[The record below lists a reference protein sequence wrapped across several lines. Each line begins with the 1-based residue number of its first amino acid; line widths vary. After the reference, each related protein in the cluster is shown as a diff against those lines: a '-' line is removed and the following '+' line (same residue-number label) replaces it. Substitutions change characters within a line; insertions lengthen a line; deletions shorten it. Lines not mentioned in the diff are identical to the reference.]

1 MASTLKFTGNVTGQI
16 KARGSYVTKS
26 YPTSAILYTT
36 STELPEKL
44 DENALIFTTDTA
56 ELFVGTKTGIQ
67 KLKLGSEADLNPAI
81 YLTIANAKNTY
92 QTKEGMQKVKDDIY
106 EDIYT
111 LQNNVYTKEAINDFI
126 AKDYD
131 KDGVLDNLQTYTMQR
146 IDELLG
152 EKAASSD
159 IYSKRETNE
168 LLLNK
173 VNYDDFTP
181 VQSAVNAM
189 SPVLTRLSSDITTK
203 ANKDDVYRQTE
214 IDNKFVA
221 VNTSILDI
229 QNNVTALDEA
239 AAKQADVI
247 DTIREINNRIDG
259 LNDTKTSL
267 AYVNEQDLAI
277 KTTVGSLSRDLSDF
291 KTTVYNKS
299 EIDSKVRELNS
310 AVQDT
315 NTAINNS
322 VAEINET
329 IATLSHDI
337 TDNSAAIGNNV
348 RDITNNA
355 RDIASA
361 VIDINTIKSTLQTK
375 ANSTDVYT
383 KIEVQNLL
391 EGKTDLTALYR
402 TIEEYNEQTI
412 KEMFEREDALD
423 LTLFYTKTEVDNL
436 LANKASSTN
445 LETLVERVSTIDRDV
460 TRILE
465 TKLPA
470 ITNDMSTMAGQIDN
484 ALSTV
489 NDNTIAV
496 RSANRNSLEAK
507 VNAQNA
513 VDTANN
519 ALNIANST
527 IEKGDKAIVDS
538 AAALSTATD
547 AAAAVEGAVRAAN
560 NIQDLIA
567 GVQLEFANL
576 KNNTVNTA
584 TFTAELAKKADIVA
598 LENKASKTE
607 LTTGLS
613 LKADKSALEDL
624 ADVVAIKSTVESALA
639 TKADTTTVD
648 SKVRE
653 INNSITSII
662 NSVEDLNTKLETAIN
677 DTSYVDTALQEKA
690 NITDV
695 YTKAE
700 VDEIINDT
708 VRQVMNTLTLK
719 LLGQ

>member
-16 KARGSYVTKS
+16 RQRGSYVTKT

-36 STELPEKL
+36 STELPERL
-44 DENALIFTTDTA
+44 DENVLIFTTDTA

-106 EDIYT
+106 QDIYT

-168 LLLNK
+168 LLTAK
-173 VNYDDFTP
+173 VSYDDFTP
-181 VQSAVNAM
+181 VQSTVNAM
-189 SPVLTRLSSDITTK
+189 SPVVTRLSTDITTK

-229 QNNVTALDEA
+229 QNSLNSLSETT
-239 AAKQADVI
+239 AKQSDTADI
-247 DTIREINNRIDG
+247 IREVNNRIDA
-259 LNDTKTSL
+259 LDDSKTSL

-277 KTTVGSLSRDLSDF
+277 KTTISGLSRDLSDF
-291 KTTVYNKS
+291 KTTVYSKS
-299 EIDSKVRELNS
+299 DIDTKVREINNS
-310 AVQDT
+310 IQDT
-315 NTAINNS
+315 NTAVNS
-322 VAEINET
+322 GIATINEE
-329 IATLSHDI
+329 IATLSHNI
-337 TDNSAAIGNNV
+337 TDNAATISNNTREISV
-348 RDITNNA
+348 NA
-355 RDIASA
+355 KNISDAK
-361 VIDINTIKSTLQTK
+361 IDINTIKSDLQTK

-383 KIEVQNLL
+383 KTEVQDLL
-391 EGKTDLTALYR
+391 SGKTDMAALYR

-412 KEMFEREDALD
+412 KELFEREDALD
-423 LTLFYTKTEVDNL
+423 LTLFYTKTEIDTL
-436 LANKASSTN
+436 LASKASSTN
-445 LETLVERVSTIDRDV
+445 FETLVERVTSIDRDV
-460 TRILE
+460 ARILDV
-465 TKLPA
+465 KLPSV
-470 ITNDMSTMAGQIDN
+470 TNDMNAMAGQIDS
-484 ALSTV
+484 ALAAV
-489 NDNTIAV
+489 NDNSIAV

-507 VNAQNA
+507 VDAQ
-513 VDTANN
+513 TAITKAEE
-519 ALNIANST
+519 ALTIANST
-527 IEKGDKAIVDS
+527 IEKSDKASVDS
-538 AAALSTATD
+538 TAALEKATG
-547 AAAAVEGAVRAAN
+547 AEAAVENAVRAAN

-576 KNNTVNTA
+576 KNNTVNNA
-584 TFTAELAKKADIVA
+584 TFATELAKKADVAA

-607 LTTGLS
+607 LTNGLS
-613 LKADKSALEDL
+613 LKADQSALDNL
-624 ADVVAIKSTVESALA
+624 ADTVAMKDAVESALA
-639 TKADTTTVD
+639 TKADVTTVD
-648 SKVRE
+648 TKVRE
-653 INNSITSII
+653 INNNITGII
-662 NSVEDLNTKLETAIN
+662 DNVETLSNRLDAAIN
-677 DTSYVDTALQEKA
+677 DTTYIDNVAQTKA
-690 NITDV
+690 NVADV

-708 VRQVMNTLTLK
+708 VRQVLNTLTLK